1 MNKSKILW
9 TKASWNP
16 ATGCSKASA
25 GCENC
30 YAENMARRLKAMG
43 KKEYSNGFT
52 PTCHPQRLN
61 EPFTWKEPT
70 LVFVCSMG
78 DLFHPL
84 IPEEFIEKVM
94 PKYELT
100 REAYEQDAFETFKE
114 KFCEVFMAA
123 SLYISIEDKLA
134 ELLKRHDDANLIML
148 VESAMEDISEFMTVR
163 FSNVVSLLMEGMPQE
178 LAEKIAEDAGDAVIA
193 PIGISFGI
201 DDDDEED
208 DCGCD
213 CESECNGEC
222 GGRCSCEGKDECD
235 DGHCCI
241 KDSND

>member
-1 MNKSKILW
+1 MCYN
-9 TKASWNP
+9 TKAFLKCIENQNRSVYP
-16 ATGCSKASA
+16 MIKTTDHIEKATINFFEK
-25 GCENC
+25 
-30 YAENMARRLKAMG
+30 L
-43 KKEYSNGFT
+43 
-52 PTCHPQRLN
+52 RLN
-61 EPFTWKEPT
+61 ELAADYFASKFVQSKLDEGHKAYMLIWDAAKEDAPE
-70 LVFVCSMG
+70 G
-78 DLFHPL
+78 A
-84 IPEEFIEKVM
+84 EEFIEKVM

-123 SLYISIEDKLA
+123 SLYISIEDKLT

>member
-1 MNKSKILW
+1 MKKLLIAVAIFLFFSCTVVGCVKQQSEVKEILD
-9 TKASWNP
+9 
-16 ATGCSKASA
+16 
-25 GCENC
+25 
-30 YAENMARRLKAMG
+30 
-43 KKEYSNGFT
+43 FT
-52 PTCHPQRLN
+52 
-61 EPFTWKEPT
+61 
-70 LVFVCSMG
+70 VC
-78 DLFHPL
+78 D
-84 IPEEFIEKVM
+84 K
-94 PKYELT
+94 T
-100 REAYEQDAFETFKE
+100 R
-114 KFCEVFMAA
+114 
-123 SLYISIEDKLA
+123 
-134 ELLKRHDDANLIML
+134 
-148 VESAMEDISEFMTVR
+148 
-163 FSNVVSLLMEGMPQE
+163 MPQE